1 MTGQFTHIPNRRVLQ
16 IKTFSNPNLQRKADD
31 SSAKKLEL
39 DNLKNVR
46 NQKTKALQ
54 IENDKLRMELS
65 NQTNHGHT
73 LEMTIQNLTTQ
84 LENARNSNQQQ
95 AVQQS
100 QNLLNDLNH
109 YKKELMAASQE
120 KAEVEEENFR
130 LLTQRK

>member
-1 MTGQFTHIPNRRVLQ
+1 MTGQFTHISNRQVLRL
-16 IKTFSNPNLQRKADD
+16 KTVSNPNLQRKTDD

-84 LENARNSNQQQ
+84 LENARNSNQSQ
-95 AVQQS
+95 AAQQS
-100 QNLLNDLNH
+100 KNLLNDLNH

-120 KAEVEEENFR
+120 KAQIEEENFR
-130 LLTQRK
+130 ILTQRK

>member
-1 MTGQFTHIPNRRVLQ
+1 MTGQFTHIPNRRVLW

-95 AVQQS
+95 AAQQS

>member
-1 MTGQFTHIPNRRVLQ
+1 MTGQFTHIPNRRVLRV
-16 IKTFSNPNLQRKADD
+16 KTVSNPSSQRKSDD

-73 LEMTIQNLTTQ
+73 LEMTIQNLTAQ
-84 LENARNSNQQQ
+84 LENARNANQEQ
-95 AVQQS
+95 AAQQS
-100 QNLLNDLNH
+100 RNLLNDLNH
-109 YKKELMAASQE
+109 YKKELMAASPQC
-120 KAEVEEENFR
+120 KNP
-130 LLTQRK
+130 

>member
-1 MTGQFTHIPNRRVLQ
+1 MLQ
-16 IKTFSNPNLQRKADD
+16 IKTFSNPNLQRKTDD

-95 AVQQS
+95 AAQQS

-109 YKKELMAASQE
+109 YKKELVAASQE